1 MEIAAEAGCSLH
13 HAALHWLVRVGG
25 VSRVL
30 VGARTVE
37 QLADNLSAFEAAVDT
52 DTLSGLQ
59 NVSDMVHQNIPDIGN
74 IFKYY
79 P

>member
-1 MEIAAEAGCSLH
+1 M
-13 HAALHWLVRVGG
+13 
-25 VSRVL
+25 L